1 MPIRQLVLMRHLQS
15 GSAEVKS
22 SISSQEPQPGT
33 TQPSSVPTHIW
44 PPSGLQQIAPTPD
57 PAAAQQLPD
66 MSQTASAAGCPAPLP
81 SELHPA
87 PSFSADSLQLPGF
100 AQAVTVTPEAQLSP
114 ELSQASS
121 DSLETQIAC
130 LQVGAEANVVA
141 QACVR
146 SPELPIQAKSAFA
159 QAAAATV
166 WYEPPALTT
175 AHAVTSLDPTVTT
188 SNQPGPNMPAVTAL
202 ASQPGSHQGMN
213 PQQGWGHESVD
224 PTLQA
229 QSGSDGSRLAHHEDS
244 SCQSHE
250 PWQNVHGNAWAVDQS
265 GGFSTAAQTDQT
277 MLSTR
282 LWRGYSTY
290 PQSQQQHGSEDDA
303 HELVHDYYPH
313 PAHSHRS
320 AHYQQQLDH
329 GFKAPQQ
336 PGRADYKAEGEGHH
350 GGTPAAIR
358 KAGGSRGAVSRL
370 GTSVPQIDRQSAS
383 FAANSTGQG
392 KVLTA
397 HRHKASCSMHGLP
410 CTGAVTRPGNKQSI
424 RLSQQQITAD
434 ADWAS
439 RGRAHHHHQQQQ
451 PQSPVNPLTFLF

>member
-1 MPIRQLVLMRHLQS
+1 
-15 GSAEVKS
+15 
-22 SISSQEPQPGT
+22 
-33 TQPSSVPTHIW
+33 
-44 PPSGLQQIAPTPD
+44 
-57 PAAAQQLPD
+57 

-277 MLSTR
+277 MLSDM
-282 LWRGYSTY
+282 
-290 PQSQQQHGSEDDA
+290 PQQDSSSW
-303 HELVHDYYPH
+303 DYYEISK
-313 PAHSHRS
+313 A
-320 AHYQQQLDH
+320 QQLLD
-329 GFKAPQQ
+329 QL
-336 PGRADYKAEGEGHH
+336 DYDDSWQDENSLRMLMMMTSSLVTSSCTCIMTAGKMMTGNHSVSM
-350 GGTPAAIR
+350 AA
-358 KAGGSRGAVSRL
+358 AVSTIKARHQAL
-370 GTSVPQIDRQSAS
+370 AWILYLPTKPA
-383 FAANSTGQG
+383 
-392 KVLTA
+392 TA
-397 HRHKASCSMHGLP
+397 WQR
-410 CTGAVTRPGNKQSI
+410 R
-424 RLSQQQITAD
+424 
-434 ADWAS
+434 
-439 RGRAHHHHQQQQ
+439 
-451 PQSPVNPLTFLF
+451 